1 MKIVFIACIAAALGA
16 CATRTSYTDLYGS
29 PAPPDPR
36 QTTIRIDPGTR
47 YVQVEGGQTVRF
59 LVGDQAF
66 AWSFNVARTVHR
78 FDLNS
83 VAPPGLL
90 DHTVTAMVAPD
101 PKYIGPP

>member
-1 MKIVFIACIAAALGA
+1 MKLLTIACAVALLSS
-16 CATRTSYTDLYGS
+16 CVTRTSYTDLYGS
-29 PAPPDPR
+29 AAPPDPT
-36 QTTIRIDPGTR
+36 QTTIRIEPGTR
-47 YVQVEGGQTVRF
+47 YVQIEGGQTVRF

-78 FDLNS
+78 FDLNA